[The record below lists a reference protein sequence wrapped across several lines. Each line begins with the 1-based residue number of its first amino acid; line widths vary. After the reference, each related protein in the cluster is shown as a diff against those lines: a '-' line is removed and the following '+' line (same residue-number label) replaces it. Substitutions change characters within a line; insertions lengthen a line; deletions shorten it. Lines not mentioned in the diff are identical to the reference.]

1 MLQTA
6 RTLNGLN
13 DINPFQ
19 WAPTLGGECYSST
32 PTSARRA
39 QLFQWAP
46 TLGGECYAS
55 SATSGELCSCAGFNG
70 HPPLGVNATYSI
82 IESSP
87 NKEPKFQ
94 WAPTLGGECYYGLPI
109 QKAFLLWE
117 FQWAP
122 TLGGECY
129 WDAPMLLHAPQRFC
143 FNGHPPLGVN
153 ATV

>member
-1 MLQTA
+1 MLLPDV
-6 RTLNGLN
+6 RDLVS
-13 DINPFQ
+13 
-19 WAPTLGGECYSST
+19 SST
-32 PTSARRA
+32 GFNGHPPLGVNATLPPPRRVYA
-39 QLFQWAP
+39 GCSFNGHP
-46 TLGGECYAS
+46 PLGVNATCS
-55 SATSGELCSCAGFNG
+55 SAFCSPRTRHFGFNG